1 MTRITSEIR
10 INAPKNEVWNIIADL
25 GAIENF
31 HPGVTK
37 SYYTSEVKNGVGASR
52 HCDLLPAGSIEETAT
67 EWHEGEGYVL
77 EVRGGE
83 GLPPFKKAHIH
94 FTLKED
100 GQETVATMS
109 LEYTLK
115 FGLIG
120 KLMDAWKVRPMFRT
134 VVPRVM
140 AGLKKY
146 SESTETI
153 AKAGLE
159 PSKTAA

>member
-1 MTRITSEIR
+1 MTRITSEIL
-10 INAPKNEVWNIIADL
+10 INAPKNKVWDIIADL

-31 HPGVTK
+31 HPGVK
-37 SYYTSEVKNGVGASR
+37 ESYYTSEVKNGVGASR

-83 GLPPFKKAHIH
+83 DLPPFKKAYIRLA
-94 FTLKED
+94 LKRD
-100 GQETVATMS
+100 GHQTVATMS

-120 KLMDAWKVRPMFRT
+120 KLMDAWKVRPLFRK

>member
-120 KLMDAWKVRPMFRT
+120 KLMDAWKVRPLFRK

>member
-1 MTRITSEIR
+1 MTRITSEVL
-10 INAPKNEVWNIIADL
+10 INAPKNEVWDIIADL

-37 SYYTSEVKNGVGASR
+37 SYYTSKVKNGVGASR

-83 GLPPFKKAHIH
+83 GLPPFKKAHIRLA
-94 FTLKED
+94 LKRD
-100 GQETVATMS
+100 GHQTVATLS
-109 LEYTLK
+109 FEYTLK
-115 FGLIG
+115 HGPIG
-120 KLMDAWKVRPMFRT
+120 KFLDVWKVRPMFRT
-134 VVPRVM
+134 VVPRVL
-140 AGLKKY
+140 AGLKQY
-146 SESTETI
+146 SEAAETM
-153 AKAGLE
+153 APAGLE